1 MKKKVIALLGMVIC
15 LSMAACGGSS
25 KETVSNGAD
34 TTTQDS
40 NEKTSNEAETE
51 KEVEVEKESETT
63 EQNVTDETDNQD
75 AAVYNI
81 NDSVQLKDWTISV
94 TDFKIVDSIPD
105 DYGEFTP
112 REEGDKFAQIFVMVT
127 NNGKQQECFLPK
139 ISNDADDVKDKLIYG
154 DGYEFEDTWLTM
166 YENELHDAYINPLS
180 SKTGEIAFEI
190 PDSVASSTDEIII
203 QFTSGNDNVQFK
215 VR

>member
-94 TDFKIVDSIPD
+94 TDFKIVDSIAA
-105 DYGEFTP
+105 DYGSFSP
-112 REEGDKFAQIFVMVT
+112 DSEGDKFAQVFVSAT
-127 NNGKQQECFLPK
+127 NDGKQASNFLP
-139 ISNDADDVKDKLIYG
+139 SYGYGDDVSAKLLYG
-154 DGYEFEDTWLTM
+154 DGYEFSATNLLG
-166 YENELHDAYINPLS
+166 YSNEMHDSSINPLS
-180 SKTGEIAFEI
+180 SQTGEIAFEI
-190 PDSVASSTDEIII
+190 PESVASSTDEIII
-203 QFTSGNDNVQFK
+203 QFTSGNDKVRFK